1 MVMRQHLVPR
11 ISFHAKFEVVVPN
24 FGRNALLHEGR
35 WHMVVEFLTT
45 GDCMLQHGEKPARSF
60 EDFGGWID
68 ESLVV
73 ALLMLL
79 DRRSDQR
86 HDVQWCA
93 RFRNKNLD
101 KLAWRLFRLAWC

>member
-1 MVMRQHLVPR
+1 MVVRQHLVPR

-73 ALLMLL
+73 TRLMLR
-79 DRRSDQR
+79 DRRSDR
-86 HDVQWCA
+86 CHDVHGA
-93 RFRNKNLD
+93 ALLRKKNLN
-101 KLAWRLFRLAWC
+101 ARACG